1 MTRIFGNPLHATER
15 QKDGKIKRNTQA
27 QQIQMIPWF
36 AKRYIVPYGKPK
48 TNVSVIQEPSS
59 KVVNLNTQGRI
70 ILAKKE
76 RAGGG
81 VA

>member
-1 MTRIFGNPLHATER
+1 
-15 QKDGKIKRNTQA
+15 
-27 QQIQMIPWF
+27 MIPWF

-76 RAGGG
+76 RAAGGG
-81 VA
+81 WHSFDSLIRGPATSVS